1 MQLNQLKMLLRH
13 YFDMNFII
21 ETNDVDTSARKG
33 ILKTEHGNIKTPI
46 FMPVG
51 TIGAVKTM
59 APEDL
64 HSVQSQIILGNTYHL
79 YLRPGT
85 KVLNEAGGLHK
96 FNSWDK
102 PILTDSGGFQVFSLA
117 RLNKISDDGV
127 EFQSHLD
134 GSRHMFTPEFSME
147 IQRNIGADII
157 MAFDECP
164 PGDSEKKIVEKAVER
179 TTKWIERCHRW
190 LKKNQELYNYKQVLF
205 PIVQGSINHRLR
217 KKSIEELIPFSTC
230 GIALGGLAVG
240 EEKNA
245 MLDTIQY
252 CTELLPKDQPRYLMG
267 VGKPSDLLHAIRN
280 GIDMFDCVLPTRNGR
295 NGHIFTSN
303 GVINIKNEKYKHDFS
318 SVDESS
324 SHPWGAKFSKS
335 YVRHLFNINEILGL
349 RIASTLNLAYY
360 LNLMKDA
367 REKISEGSFNTW
379 SNSLLRQM
387 KDMKGM

>member
-21 ETNDVDTSARKG
+21 ETNDVGTSARKG

-280 GIDMFDCVLPTRNGR
+280 GIDMFDCVMPTRNGR

-379 SNSLLRQM
+379 SKSLLRQM